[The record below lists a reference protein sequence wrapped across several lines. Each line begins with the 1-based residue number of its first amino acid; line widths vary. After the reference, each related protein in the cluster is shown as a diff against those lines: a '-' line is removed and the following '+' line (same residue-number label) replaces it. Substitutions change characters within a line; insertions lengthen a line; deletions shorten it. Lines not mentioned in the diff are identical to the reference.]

1 MGILAIEYR
10 RGFENAWSNVA
21 TFLPK
26 LVAAI
31 VIILVGLFVARL
43 AASLLNKVL
52 ERVGFDRAV
61 ERGGIRQL
69 LARSKYDA
77 SDILARLVF
86 WTLVLITL
94 QLAFGVFGSNPVS
107 DLLEG
112 LIAYLPNVVVAIIIV
127 VVAGVVA
134 RAVKDLLTSL
144 LGAIEGGRFIATAAS
159 VAILVFGVFAAL
171 DQLKIAPR
179 IVTGLWYALLA
190 IVVGS
195 AVVAIGGGG
204 IRTMQRYWDRAA
216 NRVEERGPVYRE
228 QVRASAQAQAQ
239 AVRPDIPPV
248 DPGATTIATDRRRA
262 AGSGQPGPVPPDR
275 PGPAP
280 SDRPGPVP
288 SDRSGEVAPDRPG
301 AAAPDRPG
309 DDRTR
314 PLS

>member
-77 SDILARLVF
+77 SDILAKLVF

-144 LGAIEGGRFIATAAS
+144 LGAVEGGRFIATAAS

-204 IRTMQRYWDRAA
+204 IRTMQRYWERAA
-216 NRVEERGPVYRE
+216 SRVEERGPVYRD
-228 QVRASAQAQAQ
+228 QVRTSAQAQT
-239 AVRPDIPPV
+239 VRPDAPPV

-262 AGSGQPGPVPPDR
+262 AESGQPGAVPPAR
-275 PGPAP
+275 PGTVRPARRGAV
-280 SDRPGPVP
+280 RPARRGRTGPAG
-288 SDRSGEVAPDRPG
+288 R
-301 AAAPDRPG
+301 
-309 DDRTR
+309 
-314 PLS
+314 